1 MDLELATTE
10 DILSEFHRRQMRFVF
25 AGVENSNDIR
35 CSRVF
40 CAGLGQRR
48 QDLLPL
54 IRKLHY
60 LLRAAD
66 DAESAVD
73 ND

>member
-10 DILSEFHRRQMRFVF
+10 DILSELHRRQMRFVF
-25 AGVENSNDIR
+25 AGVENSNDVR

-40 CAGLGQRR
+40 CAGLGKGR
-48 QDLLPL
+48 QELLPL
-54 IRKLHY
+54 IRQLHF
-60 LLRAAD
+60 LFRAAD
-66 DAESAVD
+66 DAESAMD